1 MAKKI
6 FNDFKYK
13 KFSNN
18 YLFLLRCIIFFFN
31 MKNCLLSICNENSP
45 IRKNEAECVESC
57 TANEFTSGACVIEN
71 EKIKT
76 QKITDRV
83 VYSASSIH
91 YAAGAT
97 TPHGNLICSSSYYQT
112 YTQKYYYGLKQNG
125 RPLFIENSKET
136 FFSITD
142 SDKVRCE
149 GTIYAIN
156 INGIKDKEYIVG
168 FGNNAVNFEI
178 YDFISNEQIII
189 YKQLG
194 TTFFGTG
201 YNSFQRSSIFKLNN
215 SDQDYY
221 IISIIAQPPSSSNKC
236 FYIMKFLFTD
246 LDITQYSPKVKF
258 DKLDSASIQISSC
271 FQTDNNYIFCLY
283 LDRTFNY
290 KAIVYD
296 NDINYKK
303 DTSIYSV
310 GNAEASTFNKCV
322 HFIGEAGAFIY
333 LNTASN
339 FEIQFKQYISD
350 NIIDYFSP
358 NKLITISNNNYQVII
373 KVSDMIKIGEK
384 KFCLSL
390 LSSNGDELN
399 IFIIN
404 NYVDEK
410 IKINHYNIKINNLY
424 VYVITDEAKL
434 TLYNDLIA
442 LASNGKYNSQ
452 EKQASI
458 IIFGFPN
465 STDFS
470 LDITD
475 YLTNLNIIKINFKE
489 KCTIE
494 NNLFGYVYEGIKI
507 INISDGYK
515 LLSFENKIEIKKN
528 DTLYD
533 EGNAE
538 LQLTKDLNDNEK
550 GRIIYTMVVTEPNYN
565 TFIKYCEEIND
576 YCGSDCSDEEGYFI
590 KNLYEGRNSYFDII
604 IDSNTVTNDCQGINE
619 NCVVCLKTSNICIV
633 CKYSY
638 EIIENN
644 GKLCLNL
651 EDSTIPETCIPTI
664 IPTTNPAIIPTTIPT
679 NIQTTKPTIIPT
691 NIPTLIPTINP
702 AIIPTTIPSNIQ
714 TTNPTIIPTNIL
726 TTIPLKTIYTINEI
740 TTLAKETIVATI
752 HIKKSSNVSCTN
764 EDIIKNECHERKID
778 INLHIFE
785 KIKNFYC

>member
-1 MAKKI
+1 M
-6 FNDFKYK
+6 
-13 KFSNN
+13 
-18 YLFLLRCIIFFFN
+18 
-31 MKNCLLSICNENSP
+31 
-45 IRKNEAECVESC
+45 
-57 TANEFTSGACVIEN
+57 
-71 EKIKT
+71 
-76 QKITDRV
+76 
-83 VYSASSIH
+83 
-91 YAAGAT
+91 
-97 TPHGNLICSSSYYQT
+97 
-112 YTQKYYYGLKQNG
+112 
-125 RPLFIENSKET
+125 
-136 FFSITD
+136 
-142 SDKVRCE
+142 
-149 GTIYAIN
+149 
-156 INGIKDKEYIVG
+156 
-168 FGNNAVNFEI
+168 
-178 YDFISNEQIII
+178 
-189 YKQLG
+189 
-194 TTFFGTG
+194 
-201 YNSFQRSSIFKLNN
+201 
-215 SDQDYY
+215 
-221 IISIIAQPPSSSNKC
+221 
-236 FYIMKFLFTD
+236 
-246 LDITQYSPKVKF
+246 
-258 DKLDSASIQISSC
+258 
-271 FQTDNNYIFCLY
+271 
-283 LDRTFNY
+283 
-290 KAIVYD
+290 
-296 NDINYKK
+296 
-303 DTSIYSV
+303 
-310 GNAEASTFNKCV
+310 
-322 HFIGEAGAFIY
+322 
-333 LNTASN
+333 NTASN

-399 IFIIN
+399 FFIIN

-410 IKINHYNIKINNLY
+410 IKINHYNIKIKNLY

-475 YLTNLNIIKINFKE
+475 YLSNLNIIKINFKE

-538 LQLTKDLNDNEK
+538 LQLTKDLNVNEK

-604 IDSNTVTNDCQGINE
+604 IDSNTITNNCQEINE

-726 TTIPLKTIYTINEI
+726 TTIPLKTIYNKWNNNFGKGNYSSNYT
-740 TTLAKETIVATI
+740 
-752 HIKKSSNVSCTN
+752 HKKSSNVSCTN
-764 EDIIKNECHERKID
+764 EDIIKNECHEGKID
-778 INLHIFE
+778 INQIE
-785 KIKNFYC
+785 DIKNQLININYTKENTIIKTENVILQLSTIEQQKNSDDSEISNIDLEIVKIY

>member
-31 MKNCLLSICNENSP
+31 MKTCLLSICNENSP

-246 LDITQYSPKVKF
+246 LDIT
-258 DKLDSASIQISSC
+258 
-271 FQTDNNYIFCLY
+271 
-283 LDRTFNY
+283 
-290 KAIVYD
+290 
-296 NDINYKK
+296 
-303 DTSIYSV
+303 
-310 GNAEASTFNKCV
+310 
-322 HFIGEAGAFIY
+322 
-333 LNTASN
+333 
-339 FEIQFKQYISD
+339 
-350 NIIDYFSP
+350 
-358 NKLITISNNNYQVII
+358 
-373 KVSDMIKIGEK
+373 
-384 KFCLSL
+384 
-390 LSSNGDELN
+390 
-399 IFIIN
+399 
-404 NYVDEK
+404 
-410 IKINHYNIKINNLY
+410 
-424 VYVITDEAKL
+424 
-434 TLYNDLIA
+434 
-442 LASNGKYNSQ
+442 
-452 EKQASI
+452 
-458 IIFGFPN
+458 
-465 STDFS
+465 
-470 LDITD
+470 
-475 YLTNLNIIKINFKE
+475 
-489 KCTIE
+489 
-494 NNLFGYVYEGIKI
+494 
-507 INISDGYK
+507 
-515 LLSFENKIEIKKN
+515 
-528 DTLYD
+528 
-533 EGNAE
+533 
-538 LQLTKDLNDNEK
+538 
-550 GRIIYTMVVTEPNYN
+550 
-565 TFIKYCEEIND
+565 
-576 YCGSDCSDEEGYFI
+576 
-590 KNLYEGRNSYFDII
+590 
-604 IDSNTVTNDCQGINE
+604 
-619 NCVVCLKTSNICIV
+619 
-633 CKYSY
+633 
-638 EIIENN
+638 
-644 GKLCLNL
+644 
-651 EDSTIPETCIPTI
+651 
-664 IPTTNPAIIPTTIPT
+664 
-679 NIQTTKPTIIPT
+679 
-691 NIPTLIPTINP
+691 
-702 AIIPTTIPSNIQ
+702 
-714 TTNPTIIPTNIL
+714 
-726 TTIPLKTIYTINEI
+726 
-740 TTLAKETIVATI
+740 
-752 HIKKSSNVSCTN
+752 
-764 EDIIKNECHERKID
+764 
-778 INLHIFE
+778 
-785 KIKNFYC
+785 